1 MSESNTDSPPLD
13 GGNGD
18 RVISWDL
25 PPELAYFQTS
35 EAYDVALPDF
45 QGPLDLLLFLIQ
57 KNEIDIYDIPIA
69 VITEQYLGYLEVI
82 KALSLDMAGDFIVVA
97 ATLLRI
103 KSRLLL
109 PSQPDDEAF
118 DEDDPRAELVRRLLE
133 YKRYKEMAARLQ
145 SRERERSRLHVRD
158 QRYPFL
164 KESAEPPSLRL
175 NMYELLLALSQ
186 VFDRVTKEA
195 VHAVT
200 REVYTVDEKVKLI
213 KERLA
218 EGKTIR
224 FDELFKDDHI
234 KMEVVVTFMA
244 ILELAK
250 LGVLKL
256 RQTELNGPI
265 WVRGPAKRA
274 AAAAGGGM
282 ES

>member
-1 MSESNTDSPPLD
+1 LNESNTDNPSQD
-13 GGNGD
+13 GGNGG
-18 RVISWDL
+18 RVISWEL

-57 KNEIDIYDIPIA
+57 KNEIDIYDIPVA

-109 PSQPDDEAF
+109 PSQPDDEEF

-133 YKRYKEMAARLQ
+133 YKRYKEMAASLQ
-145 SRERERSRLHVRD
+145 AREKERSRLHIRD

-164 KESAEPPSLRL
+164 KESVEPPSLRL

-195 VHAVT
+195 VHEVT
-200 REVYTVDEKVKLI
+200 REVYTVDQKVKLI
-213 KERLA
+213 KERLT
-218 EGKTIR
+218 EGQTLR

-244 ILELAK
+244 VLELAK
-250 LGVLKL
+250 RGVLKL
-256 RQTELNGPI
+256 RQTEINGPI
-265 WVRGPAKRA
+265 WVRNPAKRA

>member
-1 MSESNTDSPPLD
+1 MNDTHTDITPHD
-13 GGNGD
+13 GENGD
-18 RVISWDL
+18 RVISWEL
-25 PPELAYFQTS
+25 PPELSYFQTS

-69 VITEQYLGYLEVI
+69 DITEQYLGYLEVI
-82 KALSLDMAGDFIVVA
+82 NALSLDTAGDFIVMA

-109 PSQPDDEAF
+109 PAQPDDEAY

-133 YKRYKEMAARLQ
+133 YKRYKEMAAQLQ
-145 SRERERSRLHVRD
+145 SREKERSRLHVRD

-200 REVYTVDEKVKLI
+200 RDVYTVDEKVKLI
-213 KERLA
+213 KELLLA
-218 EGKTIR
+218 GKTVR

-244 ILELAK
+244 ILEMAK
-250 LGVLKL
+250 RGLINLS
-256 RQTELNGPI
+256 QTEINGPI
-265 WVRGPAKRA
+265 WVRGPGKRA
-274 AAAAGGGM
+274 AAAAGGGL

>member
-1 MSESNTDSPPLD
+1 LSEPTSDITPTPATN
-13 GGNGD
+13 GG
-18 RVISWDL
+18 RIISWDL
-25 PPELAYFQTS
+25 PPELEYFQTS
-35 EAYDVALPDF
+35 EAYDIALPDY

-57 KNEIDIYDIPIA
+57 KDEIDIYDIPIA
-69 VITEQYLGYLEVI
+69 DITKQYLGYLEVI

-109 PSQPDDEAF
+109 PTHLHDDEI
-118 DEDDPRAELVRRLLE
+118 DEEDPRAELVRRLLE
-133 YKRYKEMAARLQ
+133 YKRFKEMAQCLQ
-145 SRERERSRLHVRD
+145 EQERARSRLHVRE

-164 KESAEPPSLRL
+164 KESTEPLPLRL
-175 NMYELLLALSQ
+175 NMYELLTALSQ

-195 VHAVT
+195 VHSVT
-200 REVYTVDEKVKLI
+200 REVFTVTEKVKLI
-213 KERLA
+213 RSRLA
-218 EGKTIR
+218 AGDTVR

-250 LGVLKL
+250 RGTLQIL
-256 RQTELNGPI
+256 QTEINGPI
-265 WVRGPAKRA
+265 WVRNAGKLA

-282 ES
+282 DS